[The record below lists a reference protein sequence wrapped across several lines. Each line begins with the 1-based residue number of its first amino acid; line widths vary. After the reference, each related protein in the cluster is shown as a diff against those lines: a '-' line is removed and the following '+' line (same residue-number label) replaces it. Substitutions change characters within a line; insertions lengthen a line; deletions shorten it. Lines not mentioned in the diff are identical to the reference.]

1 MCSLLLGQQDP
12 PYVHM
17 LDACIGF
24 LGLCKLLY
32 STTGV
37 AICQLAR
44 NQGQAAGSSGTGGR
58 SEKESRYELVIIYVA
73 DQDYGPATA
82 VEMRVC
88 QSAEPKGRKGVG
100 DQQQA
105 HAWSSGDSL
114 LGSGIFEGGCIARVA
129 PKVFDPDHM
138 LRRAVFD

>member
-1 MCSLLLGQQDP
+1 MNMRSLLLGQQDP
-12 PYVHM
+12 PYVHR

-24 LGLCKLLY
+24 LGLCPLLLHN
-32 STTGV
+32 TTGV

-100 DQQQA
+100 DQQRA
-105 HAWSSGDSL
+105 HAWS
-114 LGSGIFEGGCIARVA
+114 
-129 PKVFDPDHM
+129 
-138 LRRAVFD
+138 